1 MKNTPTP
8 LERISR
14 TVEQQVGLVEEE
26 HQLGPVQ
33 VADLGQ
39 GLEQLGQQPHH
50 EGREHPRTVGHVGQL
65 QQGHDALARG
75 VGAQQVVDVEGGL
88 AEQPG
93 HPLLLEF
100 DQLAQQHPQG
110 RLGHPAQFGHGRLA
124 FVGAEELQ
132 HLAQVLEV
140 DQQQPARVGPV
151 EDEAE
156 HAGLDVVEVQHLG
169 QQGRPELRHRGP
181 HRHPLGRIAGQG
193 EQLDGGGV
201 RVPGGLELLDA
212 GGHLV
217 GGLARLGHARHV
229 PLHVG
234 HEAGHAGVRQPP
246 GQALDGLG
254 LAGPGGPG
262 DQPVAVQHG
271 QRHGHLEAGVD
282 LVPLD
287 RPAERHRRLGE
298 PVASG
303 QPGKPFVHPPSS
315 APILDR
321 CSIG

>member
-1 MKNTPTP
+1 MKVENTPW
-8 LERISR
+8 
-14 TVEQQVGLVEEE
+14 
-26 HQLGPVQ
+26 
-33 VADLGQ
+33 
-39 GLEQLGQQPHH
+39 
-50 EGREHPRTVGHVGQL
+50 TVGHVGQL

-75 VGAQQVVDVEGGL
+75 
-88 AEQPG
+88 
-93 HPLLLEF
+93 
-100 DQLAQQHPQG
+100 
-110 RLGHPAQFGHGRLA
+110 
-124 FVGAEELQ
+124 
-132 HLAQVLEV
+132 
-140 DQQQPARVGPV
+140 
-151 EDEAE
+151 
-156 HAGLDVVEVQHLG
+156 
-169 QQGRPELRHRGP
+169 
-181 HRHPLGRIAGQG
+181 
-193 EQLDGGGV
+193 GV

-212 GGHLV
+212 GRHLV

-246 GQALDGLG
+246 GQALGGLG

-282 LVPLD
+282 LVSPD